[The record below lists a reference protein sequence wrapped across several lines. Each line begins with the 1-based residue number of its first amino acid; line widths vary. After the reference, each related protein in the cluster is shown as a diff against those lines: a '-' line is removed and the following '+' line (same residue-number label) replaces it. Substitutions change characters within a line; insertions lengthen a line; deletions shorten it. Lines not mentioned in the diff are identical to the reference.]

1 MLANLPSRLVPSE
14 PVCLYQLGPPGERS
28 RLSETRML
36 SRSTFFFFRYGP
48 RRDLKKSLTTRHGPL
63 VHSLLQV
70 NHSMLSRNRLVS
82 LSRNRRSFLETPFAF
97 MHAGFSSFIQLL
109 CGARFRGK
117 GTSDLTHCIHSG
129 RGGTKSLDKRKGGK
143 WNILPILKRHGH
155 NYYIRQ
161 GLEASY
167 H

>member
-1 MLANLPSRLVPSE
+1 MKNFVISHAA
-14 PVCLYQLGPPGERS
+14 
-28 RLSETRML
+28 
-36 SRSTFFFFRYGP
+36 
-48 RRDLKKSLTTRHGPL
+48 KKELT
-63 VHSLLQV
+63 S
-70 NHSMLSRNRLVS
+70 
-82 LSRNRRSFLETPFAF
+82 PFAF

-143 WNILPILKRHGH
+143 LNILPILKGHGH

>member
-1 MLANLPSRLVPSE
+1 MMIAREPSRLVPSE

-36 SRSTFFFFRYGP
+36 SRSTFFFYRYGP
-48 RRDLKKSLTTRHGPL
+48 RPKKSRPTRHGPL

-117 GTSDLTHCIHSG
+117 GTSDLTICIHSG
-129 RGGTKSLDKRKGGK
+129 RGGTKSLDKRKGRGT
-143 WNILPILKRHGH
+143 
-155 NYYIRQ
+155 
-161 GLEASY
+161 
-167 H
+167 